1 MTATHAVPTTKRS
14 SWRAFAA
21 DRKGATA
28 VEFALVAAPFVAL
41 LLALIQTFLVF
52 FAQQHLEEVVTESS
66 RMILTGQEQAQAQA
80 QNWTQAQAQ
89 AQFAQAVCSNV
100 VILFNCNNL
109 MIDVEVAGSWSSAS
123 TGMPS
128 LTFDNNGNVTNVW
141 QFNPGNPGDIVVVR
155 VMYQWPVFMGPLGF
169 NLANL
174 SNGNRLL
181 MASTAFQNE
190 AFVNS

>member
-1 MTATHAVPTTKRS
+1 MSATQAVPITKRRR
-14 SWRAFAA
+14 WRAFFA

-52 FAQQHLEEVVTESS
+52 FAQQLLEEVVNDSS
-66 RMILTGQEQAQAQA
+66 RMILTGQAQA
-80 QNWTQAQAQ
+80 QNLTQ
-89 AQFAQAVCSNV
+89 AQFAKAVCSNV

-109 MIDVEVAGSWSSAS
+109 MIDVQVAGSWTSAN

-128 LTFDNNGNVTNVW
+128 LTFDSNGNVTNVW
-141 QFNPGNPGDIVVVR
+141 QYNPGNPGDIVIVR

-174 SNGNRLL
+174 SNGNRLI
-181 MASTAFQNE
+181 MASAAFQNE
-190 AFVNS
+190 AYVSS